1 MTAFSASTTA
11 RDTARDK
18 DREARRSN
26 ARRFAIEAA
35 RACADARC
43 RDVSVLDVTGLSPM
57 CDFLVIATGVSE
69 RQMATVAVEVEEVGR
84 QFDLRPL
91 RNQRR
96 AEAGSSWVA
105 IDLIDVMVH
114 VMTEEAR
121 GYYDL
126 DNLWG
131 DAPRVEWTRGEEE
144 SPAEQE

>member
-1 MTAFSASTTA
+1 MAAFSAAKERT
-11 RDTARDK
+11 DTSPPP
-18 DREARRSN
+18 REARRET

-69 RQMATVAVEVEEVGR
+69 RQMATVAVEVEDVGR

-96 AEAGSSWVA
+96 AEAGTSWVA

-114 VMTEEAR
+114 VLTEESRA
-121 GYYDL
+121 YYDL

-131 DAPRVEWTRGEEE
+131 DGPRIDWTRGTKTTATDSE
-144 SPAEQE
+144 A